1 MPELIAI
8 PYTLVEDQRR
18 DSGTI
23 TRLPFTVGRLP
34 ENDVVLTHPYVSRRH
49 AEIVREGN
57 TYYIVDIGS
66 RHGTYWNGQ
75 RISGRKALHTGD
87 TLAFGT
93 LDGPVLQFGVSDA
106 TSTSTIREI
115 IEQLPSVGSSSTA
128 LEKLRWFFE
137 AARKLTGDG
146 GIEQIL
152 AALLETTLQLTQV
165 ERGYVFLRD
174 PENDQEQE
182 WKLAMGR
189 DSSGEQL
196 FSDATVSHGAIREAL
211 KTAKEFI
218 VTDTL
223 SAEQQT
229 ESIVAQ
235 HIRSVI
241 CIPLR
246 SLRRNVQNSE
256 TEILGLLY
264 LDSRLKPGV
273 LSKVDSDLLR
283 AIATDAAALIE
294 NTQLALAEERARH
307 YRDELNIAA
316 RIQTNIMNARLPS
329 LPFATVAARSVPC
342 REIGGDF
349 FLAVGTDTSL
359 SVAVADIA
367 GKGISAAILACTMQ
381 GMIYAQLISGQPLDT
396 IAAAVN
402 RYICEKDIGRYA
414 TMSILRLHSNG
425 RLEYINCG
433 HIPPFLCSGSSA
445 SRLAEANLPVGMIEN
460 TQFHAEQT
468 HLPSGSRI
476 LIVTDGVTEAH
487 SGDGDFFG
495 EDRVARAALGCSGL
509 DEIFAEVEQHCR
521 SKENDDDCTILEV
534 HFTG

>member
-8 PYTLVEDQRR
+8 PFTLVEDQTR

-23 TRLPFTVGRLP
+23 TRLPFTIGRLP

-49 AEIVREGN
+49 AEIVRDGS
-57 TYYIVDIGS
+57 TYYVVDIGS
-66 RHGTYWNGQ
+66 RHGTFWNGQ
-75 RISGRKALHTGD
+75 RVSGRKALHTGD

-93 LDGPVLQFGVSDA
+93 LDGPLLHFGINDA

-137 AARKLTGDG
+137 AARKLTSDG

-174 PENDQEQE
+174 AGQE

-189 DSSGEQL
+189 SNEGEQL
-196 FSDATVSHGAIREAL
+196 FSDATVSHGAIREAV
-211 KTAKEFI
+211 KTSKEFI

-223 SAEQQT
+223 SAERQT

-246 SLRRNVQNSE
+246 SLRRTSKGNEN
-256 TEILGLLY
+256 EILGLLY
-264 LDSRLKPGV
+264 LDSRLKPGI

-294 NTQLALAEERARH
+294 NTQLMLAEEHARH
-307 YRDELNIAA
+307 YREELNIAA
-316 RIQTNIMNARLPS
+316 RIQTNLMTARLPS
-329 LPFATVAARSVPC
+329 LPFASVAARSVPC

-349 FLAVGTDTSL
+349 FLAVGAESSL
-359 SVAVADIA
+359 SVAIADIA
-367 GKGISAAILACTMQ
+367 GKGVSAAILACTMQ
-381 GMIYAQLISGQPLDT
+381 GMIYAQLISGQPLDS
-396 IAAAVN
+396 IATAVN

-414 TMSILRLHSNG
+414 TMSVLRLHSDG

-433 HIPPFLCSGSSA
+433 HIPPFVCDGSTA
-445 SRLAEANLPVGMIEN
+445 SRLTAGNLPVGMIED
-460 TQFHAEQT
+460 TQFLAEEA
-468 HLPSGSRI
+468 HIAPGSRI
-476 LIVTDGVTEAH
+476 LVVTDGVTEAH
-487 SGDGDFFG
+487 SGDGEFFG
-495 EDRVARAALGCSGL
+495 EDRIERAALGCAGL

-521 SKENDDDCTILEV
+521 SNENDDDCTILEV
-534 HFTG
+534 RYTG